1 MTEDLNDAV
10 LQLTTLVDQITTEV
24 KVLRKDREALR
35 VALRWVLETTV
46 FPSEGDR
53 WELEDLLKRTNH

>member
-53 WELEDLLKRTNH
+53 WELEDLLKRTQH